1 MTGNRVSYTLDSTLD
16 SVNTA
21 EQAAIKM
28 ASKAG
33 FDTEEAHR
41 IAMSVREAAVN
52 AVLHGNAYDP
62 QKKMVISFEN
72 TGSRLVITVVDQG
85 RGLDPQTV
93 PDPLAPENLLKQSG
107 RGIFLMRA
115 FMDDV
120 RIRKLEPGTEVT
132 LVKNVGGAAAIEE
145 PKE

>member
-1 MTGNRVSYTLDSTLD
+1 
-16 SVNTA
+16 
-21 EQAAIKM
+21 
-28 ASKAG
+28 
-33 FDTEEAHR
+33 
-41 IAMSVREAAVN
+41 
-52 AVLHGNAYDP
+52 
-62 QKKMVISFEN
+62 
-72 TGSRLVITVVDQG
+72 
-85 RGLDPQTV
+85 
-93 PDPLAPENLLKQSG
+93 LKQSG